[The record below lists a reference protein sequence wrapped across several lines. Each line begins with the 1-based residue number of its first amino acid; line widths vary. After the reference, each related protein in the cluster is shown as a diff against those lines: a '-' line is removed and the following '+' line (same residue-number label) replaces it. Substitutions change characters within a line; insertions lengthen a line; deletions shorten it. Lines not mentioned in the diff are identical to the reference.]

1 MVAECC
7 FIYPALAF
15 SNFLTLLAIHS
26 IFIFKMRLL
35 STHNWTLK
43 EFLSDNEVPPYAI
56 LSHTWDKDEVTFQQ
70 WESLAI
76 SDIVTS
82 DIKSMKG
89 YQKIK
94 QFGQKAAS
102 HGFDW
107 VWVDTYAHLQ
117 SLARVID

>member
-1 MVAECC
+1 
-7 FIYPALAF
+7 
-15 SNFLTLLAIHS
+15 
-26 IFIFKMRLL
+26 MRLL

-43 EFLSDNEVPPYAI
+43 EFLNDNEVPPYAI

-82 DIKSMKG
+82 DINSMKG

-94 QFGQKAAS
+94 RFGQKAAS

-117 SLARVID
+117 SVARVIN